1 MCGNDP
7 AGNRYVLL
15 NKIMTKI
22 KACIF
27 DLDGVLVDTASYHY
41 LAWKKLANQLGF
53 DFTEKENERLKG
65 INRLASLNL
74 ILEWGGVTVAA
85 DSLAQLADK
94 KNAWY
99 TEMIENMT
107 DENLLP
113 GTKDFL
119 QTLIKSGYKVALGSA
134 SKNARLILD
143 KTKVAGYF
151 DAIVDGTSVS
161 ESKPDPT
168 VFLEGAKLLGVD
180 PKNCVVFE
188 DAVSGIEAAKQAGM
202 KVIGVGSPEV
212 LIHADLVISGL
223 DKIKIED
230 IQFL

>member
-1 MCGNDP
+1 
-7 AGNRYVLL
+7 
-15 NKIMTKI
+15 MTKN

-41 LAWKKLANQLGF
+41 MAWKKLANHLGF
-53 DFTEKENERLKG
+53 DFTEKENEKLKG

-74 ILEWGGVTVAA
+74 ILEWAGVSVAA
-85 DSLAQLADK
+85 DSLAELADR
-94 KNAWY
+94 KNNWY
-99 TEMIENMT
+99 VNMIENMT
-107 DENLLP
+107 EENLLP

-119 QTLIKSGYKVALGSA
+119 QLLRKSGYKLALGSS

-143 KTKVAGYF
+143 KTKIAGYF
-151 DAIVDGTSVS
+151 DAIIDGTSVS

-180 PKNCVVFE
+180 PENCVVFE
-188 DAVSGIEAAKQAGM
+188 DAVAGIEAAKNAGM
-202 KVIGVGSPEV
+202 KVIGVGSSRV
-212 LIHADLVISGL
+212 LIHADLVIAGL